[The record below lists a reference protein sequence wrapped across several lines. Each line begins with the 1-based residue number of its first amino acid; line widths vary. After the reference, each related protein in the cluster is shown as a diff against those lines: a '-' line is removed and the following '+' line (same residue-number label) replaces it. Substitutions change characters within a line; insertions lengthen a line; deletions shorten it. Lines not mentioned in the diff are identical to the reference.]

1 MMRPMK
7 LAGEYL
13 LFGNGALEYL
23 KTIKGEKAFIII
35 SGGSIERS
43 GYLKI
48 IQDYLSEAGIQ
59 SSVFKG
65 VEPDPSIHTVLK
77 GAEEMKRYNPDWII
91 GLGGGS
97 AMDAAKAM
105 WIFYEHPHL
114 KTLQDISSPNI
125 IPALRGKAKMIC
137 IPTTSGSASEVSR
150 SIVITDPEKNI
161 KVGIG
166 NMEMMPDIALLEP
179 GITSSMPEHITADTG
194 IDALTH
200 ALEAYVSN
208 RSNDLSDTLSEK
220 AALEIFKYLPL
231 ACSNG
236 ENILYREKMQNFS
249 MIAGIAFTNV
259 SLGIVHSMAH
269 TVGGKYGVAHGLA
282 DGIILPYVIEYN
294 MQNAE
299 AKKKYDKLAKMLGG
313 ESFAKMVRSLNEQ
326 LNIPSNLKE
335 VINKD
340 EDFEK
345 NLEELA
351 TMAKNDG
358 CTKTNPIIPDIK
370 GFQELFRKAYY
381 GK

>member
-7 LAGEYL
+7 LAGDYV

-23 KTIKGEKAFIII
+23 KSINGKKALIVI

-48 IQDYLSEAGIQ
+48 IQDYLNEAGIE
-59 SSVFKG
+59 SKVFRG
-65 VEPDPSIHTVLK
+65 VEPDPSIQTVLK
-77 GAEEMKRYNPDWII
+77 GAEEMKKFEPDWII

-105 WIFYEHPHL
+105 WIFYEHPQF
-114 KTLQDISSPNI
+114 KTLEDIAAPNV
-125 IPALRGKAKMIC
+125 IPPLRNKAKMIC

-150 SIVITDPEKNI
+150 SIVISDPEKHI

-179 GITSSMPEHITADTG
+179 GITASMPEHITADTG

-208 RSNDLSDTLSEK
+208 RANDLSDTLAEK
-220 AALEIFKYLPL
+220 AAVEIFKYLPL
-231 ACSNG
+231 ACRHG
-236 ENILYREKMQNFS
+236 EELLYREKMQNFS

-282 DGIILPYVIEYN
+282 DGIILPYIVEYN
-294 MQNAE
+294 MQSEE
-299 AKKKYDKLAKMLGG
+299 AKKKYDNLAKILGG
-313 ESFAKMVRSLNEQ
+313 EDFAEMVRNLNRE
-326 LNIPSNLKE
+326 LNIPANLKE
-335 VINKD
+335 VINND

-345 NLEELA
+345 NLEYLA
-351 TMAKNDG
+351 TIAKNDG
-358 CTKTNPIIPDIK
+358 CTKTNPVIPDVE
-370 GFQELFRKAYY
+370 GFKELFKKAYY